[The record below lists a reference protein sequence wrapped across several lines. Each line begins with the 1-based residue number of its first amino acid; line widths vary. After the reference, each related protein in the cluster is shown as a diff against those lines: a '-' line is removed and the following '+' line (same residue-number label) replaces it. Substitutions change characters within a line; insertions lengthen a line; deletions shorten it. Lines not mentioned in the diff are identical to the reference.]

1 MADKQIKGSVLLS
14 ALSAVFPTAAAATT
28 TSSSSG
34 LERLKWE
41 AVPPPPADDSTQ
53 LLNEIRAGFD
63 ALRLPKAG
71 GRGGRA
77 APVTLGK
84 VARKQ
89 LKTALTSLEPQLGAC
104 QLAPLAPACLCN
116 CVWNACAKASHHL
129 LQNFPAG
136 RIIS

>member
-84 VARKQ
+84 FARKQ

-104 QLAPLAPACLCN
+104 QLAPAS
-116 CVWNACAKASHHL
+116 ACATVCRAS
-129 LQNFPAG
+129 G
-136 RIIS
+136 RMLAQKPLTTCCKTSRRVE

>member
-14 ALSAVFPTAAAATT
+14 ALSTIFPTTTAATT

-41 AVPPPPADDSTQ
+41 AVPPQPADDSTQ

-89 LKTALTSLEPQLGAC
+89 LKTALASLEPQLGAC
-104 QLAPLAPACLCN
+104 HICASLCLCN
-116 CVWNACAKASHHL
+116 CVSNACAKASHHL

>member
-14 ALSAVFPTAAAATT
+14 ALSTIFPTTT

-84 VARKQ
+84 AARKQ

-104 QLAPLAPACLCN
+104 QLAQACLCN
-116 CVWNACAKASHHL
+116 L
-129 LQNFPAG
+129 G
-136 RIIS
+136 

>member
-14 ALSAVFPTAAAATT
+14 ALSTIFPTTAAATT

-84 VARKQ
+84 FARKQ

-104 QLAPLAPACLCN
+104 QLAPAS
-116 CVWNACAKASHHL
+116 ACATVCRMLAQKPLTTCCKTS
-129 LQNFPAG
+129 
-136 RIIS
+136 RRVE

>member
-14 ALSAVFPTAAAATT
+14 ALSTIFPTTATT
-28 TSSSSG
+28 STTTATSSSSG

-53 LLNEIRAGFD
+53 LLSEIRAGFD

-84 VARKQ
+84 AARKQ
-89 LKTALTSLEPQLGAC
+89 LKTALTCLEPQLGAC
-104 QLAPLAPACLCN
+104 QLAQACLCN
-116 CVWNACAKASHHL
+116 L
-129 LQNFPAG
+129 G
-136 RIIS
+136 

>member
-89 LKTALTSLEPQLGAC
+89 LKTALTSLEPQLGSC
-104 QLAPLAPACLCN
+104 QLCASLCLCK
-116 CVWNACAKASHHL
+116 CVSNACAKASHHL